1 MDPDREPSR
10 AVFWG
15 ANWWDLCHLQYLNSL
30 VAWLREP
37 SGNQTDE
44 QGEEPFT
51 GRAEVVPVASDHGPL
66 TRPAADGL
74 MVPERKE
81 MRLLCSQQS
90 LP

>member
-1 MDPDREPSR
+1 MGPLPSS
-10 AVFWG
+10 VFEFPGSLDTG
-15 ANWWDLCHLQYLNSL
+15 AI
-30 VAWLREP
+30 RK
-37 SGNQTDE
+37 QTDE

-66 TRPAADGL
+66 TRPATDGL